1 MAASAASSIAMT
13 SSSLA
18 VVLLCA
24 TAAAAFFSI
33 ADARTTIAAD
43 GDLVVKTCA
52 DVMSHDWGW
61 SSRSDGEKYCV
72 STLRLHKKRSAA
84 AKHPRDLALIAM
96 DLAQR
101 AVADADAKVA
111 AALRSGAAHRING
124 TAALTL
130 RHCRLDYAAVA
141 STIPVCRA
149 MIHGYNRQQ
158 HVPSNNE
165 YFECARRLRRD
176 TWDCL
181 FSVFMLEDDV
191 SKLVVEEV
199 QEAWLRVDLVDGMLE
214 EMLGVVINDH
224 DPLLWSYGFS
234 LLG

>member
-1 MAASAASSIAMT
+1 MAASEASPSIAVT

-18 VVLLCA
+18 AVLLCA

-43 GDLVVKTCA
+43 GDLVAKTCA

-61 SSRSDGEKYCV
+61 FSSSDGEKFCV

-111 AALRSGAAHRING
+111 AVLRSGAGRRSNG
-124 TAALTL
+124 TAALTF

-141 STIPVCRA
+141 GTIPVCRA
-149 MIHGYNRQQ
+149 MIHGYNNKQQ
-158 HVPSNNE
+158 HVPSDND

-176 TWDCL
+176 TWNCL
-181 FSVFMLEDDV
+181 FSVFMIEDDV

-199 QEAWLRVDLVDGMLE
+199 QEAWLRVELVDGML
-214 EMLGVVINDH
+214 
-224 DPLLWSYGFS
+224 
-234 LLG
+234 LLGRYARFAAPVNM